1 MMQIFTDRE
10 DLGDF
15 TLSSGHSDAREYNQ
29 SAQYGPNSKNFGG

>member
-15 TLSSGHSDAREYNQ
+15 TLSSGHSGARE
-29 SAQYGPNSKNFGG
+29 YGPNSKNFGGERGGR